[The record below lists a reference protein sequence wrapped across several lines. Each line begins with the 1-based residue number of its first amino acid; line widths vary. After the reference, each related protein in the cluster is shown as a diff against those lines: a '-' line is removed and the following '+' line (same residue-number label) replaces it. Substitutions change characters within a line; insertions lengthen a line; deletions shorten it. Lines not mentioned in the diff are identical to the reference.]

1 MNTKFGVLQ
10 DSEIVSVFSHCSK
23 WKYQTLLCCG
33 FLTNILL
40 TTVVERWPYD
50 SDALTIE
57 LKETSKPKKQ
67 VAYEVSFEL
76 TMVMSKWEWSF
87 SSWSLGVVCV
97 QR

>member
-1 MNTKFGVLQ
+1 MNTEFGVLQ

-23 WKYQTLLCCG
+23 WKYQTLLW
-33 FLTNILL
+33 LLINILL
-40 TTVVERWPYD
+40 TTVMERWHYD
-50 SDALTIE
+50 NDALTIE
-57 LKETSKPKKQ
+57 LKETSKPKNQ

-87 SSWSLGVVCV
+87 NSWSLGVVCV